1 MTPGHCDWFTA
12 SAWATSII
20 YRRQRRSHCIVD
32 ALDRARRVLGEKH
45 PTTMVLTT
53 VLGDTYGYLNQLEK
67 AEPSLQ
73 SSGEPADHR
82 PPWRGPFGPAEL
94 RRSHDAAA
102 GRFAPVGE
110 ARPGRGL
117 SALCDEPPRRESG
130 GPKELRRRRTAPA
143 PELPG
148 TPTAPGQPGPAA
160 QRPAPDHGS
169 PRTAGV
175 TLRRLGQTRPSRRV
189 ETETGHV
196 PANDQG
202 AGEER
207 RAAMKPNCVGLRW
220 QSAAATPLSE
230 SAESDR
236 SSTIAS
242 PLESAVASDLPAHFK
257 PRRTFQRPHDSRSVL
272 D

>member
-94 RRSHDAAA
+94 RR
-102 GRFAPVGE
+102 
-110 ARPGRGL
+110 
-117 SALCDEPPRRESG
+117 
-130 GPKELRRRRTAPA
+130 RRTAPA

-196 PANDQG
+196 PAGHQG

-207 RAAMKPNCVGLRW
+207 RAAMNPNCVGLWW
-220 QSAAATPLSE
+220 QSAAATP
-230 SAESDR
+230 
-236 SSTIAS
+236 I
-242 PLESAVASDLPAHFK
+242 
-257 PRRTFQRPHDSRSVL
+257 
-272 D
+272 